1 MKSLRYERK
10 TRKTQ
15 PGLERLD
22 LRLAPTSI
30 SAGAVLA
37 AGLKVEARQVGR
49 LELSLESARPG
60 SRHDRVLIKR
70 IGADER
76 LMSRQEVRLDNIVAR
91 AGGTTGPGS
100 QTSLPPNVSPTLD
113 VIYDAYEQ
121 NPGGFPAN
129 LPATDGATLVVI
141 QGTSVGIQVRDSN
154 PADFATFL
162 TDLENAGM
170 QVTIAS
176 AQNGTVV
183 GMLPISQLPAV
194 ADLPDAPSV
203 APLFQ
208 PILQ

>member
-1 MKSLRYERK
+1 MKLLRYERK
-10 TRKTQ
+10 PPKTQ

-49 LELSLESARPG
+49 LQLSLESARPG
-60 SRHDRVLIKR
+60 SEHERVLVKR
-70 IGADER
+70 IAAEER
-76 LMSRQEVRLDNIVAR
+76 VMSRQEVRLDRIVAR

-100 QTSLPPNVSPTLD
+100 QTSLPANLSPTLV

-129 LPATDGATLVVI
+129 LPATDGANLVVI
-141 QGTSVGIQVRDSN
+141 QGTNVGIQVRDNN

-162 TDLENAGM
+162 TDLQDAGM
-170 QVTIAS
+170 QVTTSS
-176 AQNGTVV
+176 AQYGTVV

-194 ADLPDAPSV
+194 AELPDMPSV
-203 APLFQ
+203 APLFL